1 MLGSQTVQPCSSMGL
16 KRGTYKAVFLNSPL
30 TEFLLRKPII
40 LLVTASIL
48 DSLVYMFFPRKR
60 LDCSYTQSYSVEPS
74 VDSMRP
80 FNEYSMTTEV
90 LGMVNLIVIH
100 LSG

>member
-1 MLGSQTVQPCSSMGL
+1 M
-16 KRGTYKAVFLNSPL
+16 KAVFLNSPL

-48 DSLVYMFFPRKR
+48 DSPVYMLFPRKG

-74 VDSMRP
+74 VDISMCP
-80 FNEYSMTTEV
+80 FNEYSLTTEV
-90 LGMVNLIVIH
+90 FGMVNLVVIH

>member
-1 MLGSQTVQPCSSMGL
+1 M
-16 KRGTYKAVFLNSPL
+16 KAVFLNSPL

-48 DSLVYMFFPRKR
+48 DSPVYMFFSKKR
-60 LDCSYTQSYSVEPS
+60 FGMQLQSYSVEPS
-74 VDSMRP
+74 VDSMCP
-80 FNEYSMTTEV
+80 FNEYSLTTEV
-90 LGMVNLIVIH
+90 FGMVNLIVIH